1 VHAFRSIL
9 PSCLVLIPL
18 LCAAQGAPYQ
28 PSPKA
33 RVTIAQGALE
43 GTEPVPGIFAYLGIP
58 FAQPPVGDLRWKAPQ
73 PALPWQGTRIADHH
87 GSPCPQLSE
96 GWNLWDS
103 QHWSEDCLH
112 LDVWM
117 PAGAHD
123 LPVMVYIHGG
133 SNLAGD
139 GFSDGKP
146 LVSHGVVLVTVEYR
160 LDIFGWF
167 RSPELDAESP
177 HHASGDYGLL
187 DQIAALQWVHDSI
200 AKFGGD
206 PGKVMIFGQS
216 AGAVDTGL
224 LLASPLA
231 RGLFRAALEESG
243 QVLGLMPTS
252 TKGESEIAWAPVAG
266 ALGPTLAAQRAKTAA
281 QVLAIDAQAP
291 KPPPTTWWGYRGA
304 SVDGWVLPEMPWR
317 VYAEGKEAPV
327 PLVLGTNVQEIVPEG
342 ETIDELRH
350 TMAETLGYKAA
361 AQLQA
366 LFDSTPS
373 ALLGTPETRFE
384 TDHDFHCAVRLLAA
398 WHASHGFPT
407 WVYRFDRPDPGEASA
422 VHTSEFLY
430 LFDSFE
436 GKVKP
441 TAEDLEI
448 GRDLDEYWTSFAKT
462 AVPAGPAA
470 WPRYQAAQFGPWL
483 DVPKTGTDIHAETR
497 PFGGEAC
504 AIMDPAYPK

>member
-1 VHAFRSIL
+1 MQAFRRVL
-9 PSCLVLIPL
+9 PACLFLIPL
-18 LCAAQGAPYQ
+18 VCAAQRAPYP
-28 PSPKA
+28 PSPQV

-58 FAQPPVGDLRWKAPQ
+58 FAQPPVGDLRWKPPQ
-73 PALPWQGTRIADHH
+73 PPQPWQGTRIADSH
-87 GSPCPQLSE
+87 GSPCPQLDE
-96 GWNLWDS
+96 GWNHRDS

-112 LDVWM
+112 LDVWT

-139 GFSDGKP
+139 GFSYGVP
-146 LVSHGVVLVTVEYR
+146 LVSHGVVLVTIEYR

-167 RSPELDAESP
+167 RTPQLDAESA

-187 DQIAALQWVHDSI
+187 DQIAALRWVHDNI
-200 AKFGGD
+200 TKFGGD

-252 TKGESEIAWAPVAG
+252 TKAESEIAWAPVAK
-266 ALGPTLAAQRAKTAA
+266 ALGPTLAAQRSLRAAK
-281 QVLAIDAQAP
+281 VMAIDAQAP
-291 KPPPTTWWGYRGA
+291 EPASVNWWGYRGA
-304 SVDGWVLPEMPWR
+304 SVDGWVLPKMPWR
-317 VYAEGKEAPV
+317 VYAEGREAPV
-327 PLVLGTNVQEIVPEG
+327 ALVLGTNAQEIAPGG
-342 ETIDELRH
+342 ETLDQLRH
-350 TMAETLGYKAA
+350 DMAETVGYKAA
-361 AQLQA
+361 VQLET
-366 LFDSTPS
+366 LYDNTPS
-373 ALLGTPETRFE
+373 PLLGPPATRFA
-384 TDHDFHCAVRLLAA
+384 TGHDFHCAVRLLAE

-407 WVYRFDRPDPGEASA
+407 WVYRFDRPDPGQPSA
-422 VHTSEFLY
+422 IHTSELFY

-436 GKVKP
+436 GSAKP
-441 TAEDLEI
+441 TAQDLQI
-448 GRDLDEYWTSFAKT
+448 GHDLDDYWTSFAKN
-462 AVPAGPAA
+462 AVPTGPAP
-470 WPRYQAAQFGPWL
+470 WPQYQAKQFSPWL
-483 DVPKTGTDIHAETR
+483 DIPKTGTDIKAEDT